1 MKKTD
6 TIAEDGIVYS
16 SFSGW
21 IDQPAEYS
29 SPLAGEVTADVAV
42 VGGGY
47 LGMATALRLAE
58 RGADVALLE
67 SEFLGWGAASRNAGY
82 LTNTLAG
89 DAQMLAAMHPWRL
102 RRVIRFAD
110 ASVDFS
116 NTLIDRHGIDC
127 DYERTGNVIAA
138 VTRGQLKRS
147 RWNAEILA
155 KAGADAEFVDG
166 PEFGLP
172 TAFLGGI
179 YERAGGLINP
189 GKYARGLRTALLNS
203 RVKVFEHSPVGSI
216 QPTSRGVTVT
226 TGGGHLHADSV
237 VIASNAHSRDLAAA
251 PRNMTAPLWVTLVET
266 EPIDPERLRE
276 TGWTSRV
283 GISTHHLVLESFR
296 LTPHNTIIF
305 GVRQP
310 ETTRGVLGARTPD
323 PGVVAD
329 LVRGFRDRFP
339 SLHDVA
345 PQRAWGGWI
354 AMTASWFPVAGE
366 AEKNIYYAIACN
378 GHGLA
383 QGPYLGSL
391 LADRLCGDDPA
402 DDLQA
407 VWRPRPRFAPSPA
420 SSPAALRAVWRLDR
434 FADRLDRRNPLTR

>member
-1 MKKTD
+1 MNKTTD
-6 TIAEDGIVYS
+6 TRADNGIEYS

-21 IDQPAEYS
+21 IERPTDFAP
-29 SPLAGEVTADVAV
+29 PLEGGITADVVV

-58 RGADVALLE
+58 RGVDVALLE
-67 SEFLGWGAASRNAGY
+67 SEFCGWGAASRNAGY

-102 RRVIRFAD
+102 RRVIQFAD
-110 ASVDFS
+110 GSVNYSDG
-116 NTLIDRHGIDC
+116 LIDRLGIDC

-147 RWNAEILA
+147 RWNAQILA
-155 KAGADAEFVDG
+155 NAGADAEFVDG
-166 PEFGLP
+166 KEFGLP

-179 YERAGGLINP
+179 YERPGGLLNP
-189 GKYARGLRTALLNS
+189 GKYARGLRSALLNS
-203 RVKVFEHSPVGSI
+203 QAKVFEHSPVGSI
-216 QPTSRGVTVT
+216 QPTSTGVTVT
-226 TGGGHLHADSV
+226 TARGRVHAERL
-237 VIASNAHSRDLAAA
+237 VIANNAHSRDLAIS

-296 LTPHNTIIF
+296 ITPRNTIIF

-310 ETTRGVLGARTPD
+310 ETARGVLGARTPD

-329 LVRGFRDRFP
+329 LVRGFRARFP
-339 SLHDVA
+339 TLHDVA

-366 AEKNIYYAIACN
+366 ADKNIYYAVACN

-391 LADRLCGDDPA
+391 LADRLCGDEVS

-407 VWRPRPRFAPSPA
+407 VWRARPRFAPSPA
-420 SSPAALRAVWRLDR
+420 SSPTAVRAAWRLDR
-434 FADRLDRRNPLTR
+434 FSDLLDRRVR